1 MDCWRPASYLEEEP
15 IAPVWIVGGQ
25 LQGTR
30 QDLLGVARV
39 ALLLVHPAHTGVE
52 KEWSRNDFSS
62 DPDPTFQIIWN
73 PHLEPNPVS
82 FLNFFMIFLTSI
94 LFLKLRRD
102 ISFCKM
108 LTKFIFLISS
118 FLGGY

>member
-52 KEWSRNDFSS
+52 KEWSRNDFFGSGS
-62 DPDPTFQIIWN
+62 DFSDY
-73 PHLEPNPVS
+73 LESTSGTEPC
-82 FLNFFMIFLTSI
+82 FFPELFYDIFNEH
-94 LFLKLRRD
+94 
-102 ISFCKM
+102 
-108 LTKFIFLISS
+108 FIPEITTRYQL
-118 FLGGY
+118 L